1 MNITETILSILL
13 IASVLTNIGAFALI
27 IKYENTLANQVEEN
41 LRLIFNN
48 SILTKLNKMLLE
60 WD

>member
-1 MNITETILSILL
+1 MNTTETILSILL

-27 IKYENTLANQVEEN
+27 TKYEHTLANQVEEN

>member
-1 MNITETILSILL
+1 MSTIETILSILL
-13 IASVLTNIGAFALI
+13 MASVLTNIGAFALI
-27 IKYENTLANQVEEN
+27 IKYEHTLTNQIEEN

-48 SILTKLNKMLLE
+48 NILTKLNKMLLE